1 MAKQKGIIPIIGT
14 LGELTFV
21 KTKDGYL
28 VKTRTTLTKERIMK
42 DPAFARTRENMT
54 EFSEAA
60 HDGKLLRTALHVY
73 MANAKDGRVTSRLTK
88 LMRAI
93 LKLDGGSIR
102 GRRSVGTAIVL
113 PTAMATLQGFN
124 FNIKSVLTQVLLVP
138 YVLTPATGVI
148 TINNLFPTND
158 IIPPTGATDFT
169 LQAIWGKV
177 DFVNK
182 VYNVQSSPAVHVAL
196 TAPAATIT
204 LTPTTA
210 PTGTGTNVY
219 LLLIQ
224 FYQMVNT
231 VEYVLHSGTFN
242 SLAIVGVA

>member
-28 VKTRTTLTKERIMK
+28 VKTKTTLTKERIMK
-42 DPAFARTRENMT
+42 DPAFVRTRENMT

-60 HDGKLLRTALHVY
+60 HDGKLLRVALHNY
-73 MANAKDGRVTSRLTK
+73 MSNAKDGRVTSRLTQ

-93 LKLDGGSIR
+93 LKFDGGSIR
-102 GRRSVGTAIVL
+102 GRRTVGTAIVL
-113 PTAMATLQGFN
+113 PSAMLTLQGFN
-124 FNIKSVLTQVLLVP
+124 FNIKSVLSEVLLAP
-138 YVLTPATGVI
+138 YSVATTTGVI
-148 TINNLFPTND
+148 TIPTLFPAND
-158 IIPPTGATDFT
+158 IIAPAGATDFT

-182 VYNVQSSPAVHVAL
+182 VFNVQSSPLVHVPL
-196 TAPAATIT
+196 TAPAAPIT

-231 VEYVLHSGTFN
+231 IEYVLHSGTFN
-242 SLAIVGVA
+242 SLAIVQVA

>member
-14 LGELTFV
+14 LGQLTFY

-28 VKTRTTLTKERIMK
+28 VRTKTSMTGDRIKK

-54 EFSEAA
+54 EFASAA

-73 MANAKDGRVTSRLTK
+73 MANAKDSRVTSRLTK
-88 LMRAI
+88 LMEAI

-102 GRRSVGTAIVL
+102 GRRSVGSAIVL
-113 PTAMATLQGFN
+113 PNAMLTLQGFN
-124 FNIKSVLTQVLLVP
+124 FNIKSELSVVLLAP
-138 YVLTPATGVI
+138 YTLATGTGVI
-148 TINNLFPTND
+148 TINNLFPAND
-158 IIPPTGATDFT
+158 IVPPTGATDFT

-182 VYNVQSSPAVHVAL
+182 VYNVQSSPAVHVSL
-196 TAPAATIT
+196 TAPAATVT
-204 LTPTTA
+204 LTPSTA

-231 VEYVLHSGTFN
+231 VEYVLHSGTYN